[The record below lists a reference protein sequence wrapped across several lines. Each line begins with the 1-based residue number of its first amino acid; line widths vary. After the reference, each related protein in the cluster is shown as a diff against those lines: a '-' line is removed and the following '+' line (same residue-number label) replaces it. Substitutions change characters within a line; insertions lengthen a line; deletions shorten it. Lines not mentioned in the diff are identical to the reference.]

1 MVIIRTQW
9 NYFCVLPFPVVPV
22 IGSDGGTIQ
31 YPSSEKAGQLYV
43 YRRSPSIAVLLTRGL
58 PKDGGVAVGI
68 GEEAAG
74 VYKCVARNVME
85 TDIKT
90 VSIDIMNGLFPS

>member
-1 MVIIRTQW
+1 M
-9 NYFCVLPFPVVPV
+9 
-22 IGSDGGTIQ
+22 IGNDGGTIQ

-43 YRRSPSIAVLLTRGL
+43 YRLSPSMAVLLTRGL
-58 PKDGGVAVGI
+58 LEDGGVAVGI
-68 GEEAAG
+68 SEGAAG

-90 VSIDIMNGLFPS
+90 VSIEIMNGLFPS